1 MKGKLHRHLLWFPQ
15 GRGGET
21 QTGGSGL
28 GKGNSLD
35 PTRAWAVEVL
45 SQCVHLR
52 RTHGFQQMS
61 SGAWEGFVPDLQYRL
76 VQENRAQESC
86 YKTGKGAAVWGCTQ
100 ETGGV

>member
-35 PTRAWAVEVL
+35 ATRDWAVEVL
-45 SQCVHLR
+45 S
-52 RTHGFQQMS
+52 
-61 SGAWEGFVPDLQYRL
+61 
-76 VQENRAQESC
+76 
-86 YKTGKGAAVWGCTQ
+86 
-100 ETGGV
+100 